1 MRAPGILAAAALA
14 VLAGCHGLG
23 NLLEEALKERP
34 PAPLDVMSVAS
45 DARID
50 SAGVLAGSFVGE
62 GTGRGVHL
70 LSSDTAFIADLA
82 RRYRPDLLQGEGLWN
97 ELSARRTV
105 SLDEETRRR
114 RVGDGLPA
122 IRQALV
128 GSPLGHTD
136 VTVDGIFL
144 HGGRRSRGCGARGSQ
159 AELVVREHREAGDP
173 PLRGPVLGSFLAEGA
188 EEQPAAGLVERPYLP
203 PPSSALADTLIDRT
217 ERVMDSTIAA
227 RYPSLQ
233 VRPLHST
240 KLEINTLADLDA
252 ADVIAFRTGSGTIRY
267 AVSLRERRVRAG
279 GRDTL
284 VTTAVMVW
292 DSTGSWRQT
301 IFRPTVL
308 AALGGRLDEF
318 GPVGRPYYWRRL
330 QPISDV
336 AYARDDL
343 WMEQVN
349 VRDGTVLWGIL
360 QPQGNVVVAAA
371 EVDGVCR

>member
-1 MRAPGILAAAALA
+1 MRLAGILAGGALIA
-14 VLAGCHGLG
+14 LAGCHGIG

-34 PAPLDVMSVAS
+34 AAPLDVMGVVS

-62 GTGRGVHL
+62 GTARGVHL
-70 LSSDTAFIADLA
+70 LSSDTIFIAELA
-82 RRYRPDLLQGEGLWN
+82 RRYRPDLFQGEGLWN
-97 ELSARRTV
+97 ELGMRRTV
-105 SLDEETRRR
+105 ALDEETRRR
-114 RVGDGLPA
+114 RVSESLPE
-122 IRQALV
+122 IRRALV
-128 GSPLGHTD
+128 GSPLGHTE

-144 HGGRRSRGCGARGSQ
+144 HGARRARGCGARGAQ
-159 AELVVREHREAGDP
+159 AELVVHEDRESGEP
-173 PLRGPVLGSFLAEGA
+173 PLRGPVLGAFLADA
-188 EEQPAAGLVERPYLP
+188 SEESRGLVERPPVAAASQELT
-203 PPSSALADTLIDRT
+203 DTLVERT

-233 VRPLHST
+233 LRPLHST

-252 ADVIAFRTGSGTIRY
+252 ADVVPFRAGSGAIRY
-267 AVSLRERRVRAG
+267 AVSLRKRRVRAG
-279 GRDTL
+279 GMDTL

-292 DSTGSWRQT
+292 DSTGAWRQT

-308 AALGGRLDEF
+308 AALGGRLDEY

-330 QPISDV
+330 QAISDV
-336 AYARDDL
+336 AYARDNL

-349 VRDGTVLWGIL
+349 VRDGSVFWGIV
-360 QPQGNVVVAAA
+360 QPRGNVVVAAA

>member
-1 MRAPGILAAAALA
+1 MRLPGILAAATVVA
-14 VLAGCHGLG
+14 LAGCHGLG

-34 PAPLDVMSVAS
+34 PAALDLMTGTS

-62 GTGRGVHL
+62 GTGRAVHL
-70 LSSDTAFIADLA
+70 LSSDTAFIAELA

-105 SLDEETRRR
+105 SLGEETRRR
-114 RVGDGLPA
+114 RVGEGLPE

-144 HGGRRSRGCGARGSQ
+144 HGGRRAPGCGARGSQ
-159 AELVVREHREAGDP
+159 AELVVREHRKAGDP
-173 PLRGPVLGSFLAEGA
+173 PLRGPVLGSFLAEGEA
-188 EEQPAAGLVERPYLP
+188 EQRASGLVERPHVA
-203 PPSSALADTLIDRT
+203 PPSNELADTLIDRT

-233 VRPLHST
+233 VRPLHSM

-252 ADVIAFRTGSGTIRY
+252 ADVIAFRASSGTIRY

-279 GRDTL
+279 GLDTL

-292 DSTGSWRQT
+292 DSTGAWRQT
-301 IFRPTVL
+301 VFRPTVL

-318 GPVGRPYYWRRL
+318 APVGRPYYWRRL

-336 AYARDDL
+336 AYARDNL

-360 QPQGNVVVAAA
+360 QPGGNVVVAAA

>member
-1 MRAPGILAAAALA
+1 MRLAGILAGGALIA
-14 VLAGCHGLG
+14 LAGCHGIG

-34 PAPLDVMSVAS
+34 AAPLDVMGVVS

-62 GTGRGVHL
+62 GTARGVHL
-70 LSSDTAFIADLA
+70 LSSDTIFIAELA
-82 RRYRPDLLQGEGLWN
+82 RRYRPDLFQGEGLWS
-97 ELSARRTV
+97 ELGMRRTV
-105 SLDEETRRR
+105 ALDEETRRR
-114 RVGDGLPA
+114 RVSEGLPE
-122 IRQALV
+122 IRRALV
-128 GSPLGHTD
+128 GSPLGHTE

-144 HGGRRSRGCGARGSQ
+144 HGARRARGCGARGAQ
-159 AELVVREHREAGDP
+159 AELVVHEDRESGEP
-173 PLRGPVLGSFLAEGA
+173 PLRGPVLGAFLAEA
-188 EEQPAAGLVERPYLP
+188 TEESRGLVERPRVAA
-203 PPSSALADTLIDRT
+203 PSRELTDTLVART

-233 VRPLHST
+233 LRPLHST

-252 ADVIAFRTGSGTIRY
+252 ADVVPFRAGSSTLRY
-267 AVSLRERRVRAG
+267 AVSLRKRRVRAG
-279 GRDTL
+279 GLDTL

-292 DSTGSWRQT
+292 DSTGAWRQT

-308 AALGGRLDEF
+308 AALGGRLDEY

-330 QPISDV
+330 QAISDV
-336 AYARDDL
+336 AYARDNL

-349 VRDGTVLWGIL
+349 VRDGTVFWGIV
-360 QPQGNVVVAAA
+360 QPRGNVVVAAA

>member
-1 MRAPGILAAAALA
+1 MRSPGILAAAAFG

-34 PAPLDVMSVAS
+34 PAPLDVMGLAS

-62 GTGRGVHL
+62 GTGRAVHL
-70 LSSDTAFIADLA
+70 LSSDTGFIADLA
-82 RRYRPDLLQGEGLWN
+82 RRYRPDLLRGEGLWS
-97 ELSARRTV
+97 ELSMRRTV
-105 SLDEETRRR
+105 SLGEETRRR
-114 RVGDGLPA
+114 RVGGSLPE

-128 GSPLGHTD
+128 GSPLGHTA

-144 HGGRRSRGCGARGSQ
+144 HGARPAGGCGARGPQ
-159 AELVVREHREAGDP
+159 AELVVRERPEAGDP
-173 PLRGPVLGSFLAEGA
+173 PMRGPVLGSFLAEGEEARTA
-188 EEQPAAGLVERPYLP
+188 ELVERPYVP
-203 PPSSALADTLIDRT
+203 PPSPGLVDTLIART

-233 VRPLHST
+233 LRPLHST
-240 KLEINTLADLDA
+240 QPEINTLADLDA
-252 ADVIAFRTGSGTIRY
+252 ADVVAFRPGSSTIRY
-267 AVSLRERRVRAG
+267 AVSLRERRVRTG

-292 DSTGSWRQT
+292 DSAGGWRQT

-308 AALGGRLDEF
+308 AAPAGRLDEF

-330 QPISDV
+330 QPVSDV
-336 AYARDDL
+336 AYPRDNL

-360 QPQGNVVVAAA
+360 QPRGNVVVAAA
-371 EVDGVCR
+371 EVDGACR

>member
-1 MRAPGILAAAALA
+1 MRLAGILAGGALVA
-14 VLAGCHGLG
+14 LAGCHGIG
-23 NLLEEALKERP
+23 TLLEEALKERP
-34 PAPLDVMSVAS
+34 AAPLDVMGVAS

-62 GTGRGVHL
+62 GTARGVHL
-70 LSSDTAFIADLA
+70 LSSDTVFIAELA
-82 RRYRPDLLQGEGLWN
+82 RRYRPDLFQGEGLWN
-97 ELSARRTV
+97 ELGMRRTV
-105 SLDEETRRR
+105 ALDEETRRR
-114 RVGDGLPA
+114 RVSESLPE
-122 IRQALV
+122 IHRALV
-128 GSPLGHTD
+128 GSPLGHTE

-144 HGGRRSRGCGARGSQ
+144 HGARRARGCGARGAQ
-159 AELVVREHREAGDP
+159 AELVVHENRESGEP
-173 PLRGPVLGSFLAEGA
+173 PLRGPVLGAFLTEAS
-188 EEQPAAGLVERPYLP
+188 EESRGLVERPHIAA
-203 PPSSALADTLIDRT
+203 PSRELTDTLVERT

-252 ADVIAFRTGSGTIRY
+252 ADVVPFRAGSGAIRY
-267 AVSLRERRVRAG
+267 AVSLRKRGVRAG
-279 GRDTL
+279 GIDTL

-292 DSTGSWRQT
+292 DSTGAWRQT

-308 AALGGRLDEF
+308 AALGGRLDEY

-330 QPISDV
+330 QAVSDV
-336 AYARDDL
+336 AYARDNL

-349 VRDGTVLWGIL
+349 VRDGSVFWGIV
-360 QPQGNVVVAAA
+360 QPRGNVVVAAA